1 MNKIQLL
8 SFLML
13 CFFMT
18 AFVWSE
24 ESQSFA
30 YLLENYLAN
39 DRSLKEIELQYE
51 QALLSYKKT
60 QVQNSLS
67 ISLSSGT
74 SVLSID
80 ENGTDLSLAPSLS
93 LGLPEFQNTKTEV
106 KFPMT
111 LPLKENASP
120 SIQDAG
126 LSLSMDII
134 SSAKK
139 NRELVIK
146 KAEESLRDA
155 SQKKEARTLA
165 VKKEFLQS
173 LKSIYTLQS
182 NLLTQEDNALTK
194 EVDLSLLKMQGF
206 AESSAKY
213 RLAYLSWQ
221 SVLRDYEEA
230 KRSFEKEVL
239 DFARK
244 CNVEKLDLFIDLPRE
259 ELVDISEFPKTSFS
273 AIKTSIQN
281 YENNSLAEKAKSP
294 FTLALNAGYG
304 FSLSGKEESRTVK
317 NTLSSGLTFKKD
329 GLSASLGMQNN
340 LEKIENPR
348 FTFSLSYSFLEQALS
363 TIAVSEDEVQEKI
376 LMQAIENAELTYNST
391 VQDKQKQKDD
401 LLWQL
406 QKNKDQEALYADL
419 AEDMKTWYDKGII
432 STSEYKQ
439 ALTNYTKAS
448 TQVRISEIDGIIYNI
463 DTALL
468 FY

>member
-1 MNKIQLL
+1 MHISWKIILQTIEVLKK
-8 SFLML
+8 SSYN
-13 CFFMT
+13 T
-18 AFVWSE
+18 SK
-24 ESQSFA
+24 
-30 YLLENYLAN
+30 
-39 DRSLKEIELQYE
+39 RSYPI
-51 QALLSYKKT
+51 KT

-67 ISLSSGT
+67 ISLSSAPQ
-74 SVLSID
+74 SYQSMKMD
-80 ENGTDLSLAPSLS
+80 NLSLAPSLS
-93 LGLPEFQNTKTEV
+93 LGLPEFQNTKAEV

-139 NRELVIK
+139 NRALVVK

-194 EVDLSLLKMQGF
+194 EVDISLLKMQGF

-244 CNVEKLDLFIDLPRE
+244 C
-259 ELVDISEFPKTSFS
+259 TS
-273 AIKTSIQN
+273 K
-281 YENNSLAEKAKSP
+281 SL
-294 FTLALNAGYG
+294 TL
-304 FSLSGKEESRTVK
+304 
-317 NTLSSGLTFKKD
+317 
-329 GLSASLGMQNN
+329 
-340 LEKIENPR
+340 
-348 FTFSLSYSFLEQALS
+348 
-363 TIAVSEDEVQEKI
+363 
-376 LMQAIENAELTYNST
+376 
-391 VQDKQKQKDD
+391 
-401 LLWQL
+401 
-406 QKNKDQEALYADL
+406 
-419 AEDMKTWYDKGII
+419 
-432 STSEYKQ
+432 
-439 ALTNYTKAS
+439 
-448 TQVRISEIDGIIYNI
+448 
-463 DTALL
+463 
-468 FY
+468 